1 MRPDPTQVATG
12 GGGHQTHS
20 MRHFR
25 NTFTLLVLATALLA
39 GCGSNGTPTS
49 VAEAFYDEMAAGSIE
64 AAKSL
69 STPETAE
76 MLDYIAAT
84 HCTEMFQMIAE
95 GGASGERIEEGTA
108 RVRFVEGGGFAT
120 LPLVTLDG
128 EWKVDFAAM
137 MKAYTKPEPVQLR
150 L

>member
-12 GGGHQTHS
+12 GGGDQTRS
-20 MRHFR
+20 MSSFR

-49 VAEAFYDEMAAGSIE
+49 VAEAFYDEMAAGNIE

-95 GGASGERIEEGTA
+95 GGASGERIEQGTA

-120 LPLVTLDG
+120 LPLVKLDG